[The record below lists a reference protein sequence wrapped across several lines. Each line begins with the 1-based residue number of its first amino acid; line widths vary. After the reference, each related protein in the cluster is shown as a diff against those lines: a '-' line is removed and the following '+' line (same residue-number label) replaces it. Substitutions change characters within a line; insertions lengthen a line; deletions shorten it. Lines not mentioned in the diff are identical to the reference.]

1 MRMDKDRSDE
11 QLFIM
16 DSLAKF
22 FTGDVDATYESAFD
36 EYFANAELYGA
47 IVRRVKPE
55 KLEKDVV
62 RGIAHRVN

>member
-1 MRMDKDRSDE
+1 
-11 QLFIM
+11 M

-22 FTGDVDATYESAFD
+22 FTGEADATYESAYE
-36 EYFANAELYGA
+36 EYFATAELYGA

-62 RGIAHRVN
+62 RDIAHRVN

>member
-1 MRMDKDRSDE
+1 
-11 QLFIM
+11 M

-22 FTGDVDATYESAFD
+22 FTGDADATYESAFD
-36 EYFANAELYGA
+36 EYFATAELYGA

-62 RGIAHRVN
+62 RGIAHKVN